1 MNKINAVTEKDAV
14 VTRLSPLL
22 RSRGYG
28 EPGYEANRNPTRVLH
43 KLAPPPAATFGFPR
57 NESTAEERIAV
68 GHWSNYMQ

>member
-28 EPGYEANRNPTRVLH
+28 EPGYEAIPMNKFDEDIITYSYTKEDRNYR
-43 KLAPPPAATFGFPR
+43 K
-57 NESTAEERIAV
+57 
-68 GHWSNYMQ
+68 